1 MYVRT
6 WYFNLNIALKKYTS
20 IDLKDEIRVTMK
32 YISYLTGVRR
42 CSVAYLAISVF
53 LWVECERNTIYQ

>member
-32 YISYLTGVRR
+32 YIRTWLEQWSKAL
-42 CSVAYLAISVF
+42 
-53 LWVECERNTIYQ
+53 